1 MCSFGG
7 IVISILI
14 ALIPWDAVAALA
26 TCALVV
32 LGLFTLYYANTQIQD
47 FRKENRITH
56 LIDLVTQFETEPFV
70 SIRKRLGKARIV
82 GNNLRE
88 LDLENPPAELYDVM
102 NFFEHVGFLLDGG
115 YLDLEGVSVELH
127 YWILHV
133 WADAQELIKQEQVE
147 EDPIY
152 YEMFDK
158 MAKRLLE
165 YDRPRTGKLGIPS
178 KDDVEGF
185 YADEA
190 ELAADA
196 PISRA
201 RRRKR
206 PT

>member
-1 MCSFGG
+1 M
-7 IVISILI
+7 IHLLVAVIC
-14 ALIPWDAVAALA
+14 WDAVAALA

-32 LGLFTLYYANTQIQD
+32 LGLVTLWYANIQIQD

-56 LIDLVTQFETEPFV
+56 LIDLVTEFEHEPFV

-82 GNNLRE
+82 GSKLRD

-115 YLDLEGVSVELH
+115 YLELEGVSVELH

-133 WADAQELIKQEQVE
+133 WADARDLIKQEQTE
-147 EDPIY
+147 YPIY

-158 MAKRLLE
+158 MANRLLE

-178 KDDVEGF
+178 KGDVEGF

-190 ELAADA
+190 ELAADT